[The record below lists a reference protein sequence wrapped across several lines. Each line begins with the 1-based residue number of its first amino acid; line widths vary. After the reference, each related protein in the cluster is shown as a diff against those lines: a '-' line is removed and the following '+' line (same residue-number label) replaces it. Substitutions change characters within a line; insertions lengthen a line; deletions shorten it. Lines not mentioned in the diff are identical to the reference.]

1 MGKILLLLSLNCNN
15 IYIIQQHYSVDFW
28 YHLDFPLCRLSYLVG
43 TRDFLLQFHLI
54 LPLPQHL
61 LAEGGK
67 AGSSVLQLERTP
79 SMNKDRM
86 EDNRPQTHTFHSV
99 TPFFPSLAFLSSGT
113 RSDWNFLLGQSLG
126 RSLLAISASWKLATW
141 AEARCTL
148 PLAVRSGSAS
158 CWAFRASAS
167 SLFSGVWESK
177 DGA

>member
-1 MGKILLLLSLNCNN
+1 M
-15 IYIIQQHYSVDFW
+15 DFL
-28 YHLDFPLCRLSYLVG
+28 YRLGFLLCRLSYLVG
-43 TRDFLLQFHLI
+43 TLDLLVEFHLI

-67 AGSSVLQLERTP
+67 AGSSVLQLEGTP
-79 SMNKDRM
+79 SMNADHM
-86 EDNRPQTHTFHSV
+86 EDNKPQTHTLHVV
-99 TPFFPSLAFLSSGT
+99 TPTLPSLAFLSSGT

-177 DGA
+177 DGT